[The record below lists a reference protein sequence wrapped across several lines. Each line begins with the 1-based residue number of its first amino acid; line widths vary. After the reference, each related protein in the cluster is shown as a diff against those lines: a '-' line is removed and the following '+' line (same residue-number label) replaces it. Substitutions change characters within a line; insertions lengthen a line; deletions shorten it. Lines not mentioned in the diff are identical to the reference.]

1 MSETEVNPFY
11 ADLYP
16 AGETLTSKQEVAPEK
31 PIIMAGRGG
40 AFKTTPSQQTEMLK
54 AMGRGTAKGVLGGL
68 GDVEYSASTTL
79 PRALGF
85 KVDDGTMPFGRST
98 IFPTSEEVGTVIEKI
113 GLGKTPEKY
122 QPIEN
127 ISEFAAGFYGGK
139 KTADVAEGVKET
151 GIALSPKSAISRVFG
166 SDKTVSEVGES
177 ISTKLYDRLTK
188 LIDARRAEAKPI
200 FQKYFDSAKPF
211 EDQIRNDYTQAMGRF
226 QTMFKDDLSKEEANI
241 IADSVS
247 RLSGEK
253 GIGALEKERRRLFEV
268 ADGVYEGYGAIAKQR
283 AGQMANFLQETIEKT
298 LQRETGSN
306 PARAAFDFYSEAS
319 KPINDFARATG
330 GKVTV
335 RAGEFLPDVPKIA
348 EAKLP
353 PAFFENARSVEDL
366 KNLSG
371 DPNFATEKAREY
383 IASQFAE
390 SRLKTADQVD
400 AFMAKN
406 RDWLKGVPEV
416 IKDLETLK
424 SRLGRAE
431 VTKTVG
437 KVGALGG
444 ATLGG
449 TLGGLSLYD
458 IIRGR

>member
-1 MSETEVNPFY
+1 MAETEVNPFY

-16 AGETLTSKQEVAPEK
+16 AKETPTPKQEVAPEK

-40 AFKTTPSQQTEMLK
+40 AFKTTPSEHAELLK
-54 AMGRGTAKGVLGGL
+54 AMGRGTARGVLGTPGTVEKFITR
-68 GDVEYSASTTL
+68 DVPSFFGYTT
-79 PRALGF
+79 PDYA
-85 KVDDGTMPFGRST
+85 FGRKT
-98 IFPTSEEVGTVIEKI
+98 FLPTGEDVGAGMKSI
-113 GLGKTPEKY
+113 GLGETPEKY
-122 QPIEN
+122 KPIEQTT
-127 ISEFAAGFYGGK
+127 EFLSGLATPLPAAKVAKGAYE
-139 KTADVAEGVKET
+139 TAA
-151 GIALSPKSAISRVFG
+151 ALSPKLAISRVLG

-211 EDQIRNDYTQAMGRF
+211 EDQMRNDYTQAMSRF
-226 QTMFKDDLSKEEANI
+226 QTMFKNDLSKEEANI

-253 GIGALEKERRRLFEV
+253 GIGALEKERRRLFEI

-330 GKVTV
+330 GKVTA
-335 RAGEFLPDVPKIA
+335 RAGEFLPDVPKVS

-353 PAFFENARSVEDL
+353 PAFFESARSVEDL
-366 KNLSG
+366 KTLSG
-371 DPNFATEKAREY
+371 DPNFVTEKAREY

-406 RDWLKGVPEV
+406 RDWLKGLPEV
-416 IKDLETLK
+416 TKDLETLK